1 MDLTKRT
8 KIIGLTTTSLFTII
22 IAGFISWFILILYSL
37 AVVAILYC
45 FFFILEFFDED
56 IYDIIGSKMKISQN
70 KFYAYVRKWLVE

>member
-1 MDLTKRT
+1 MIVTDCYMDLTKRT

-56 IYDIIGSKMKISQN
+56 IYDIIGSKMRISQN
-70 KFYAYVRKWLVE
+70 KFYA